1 MCMWQCASA
10 GVAVCVFFGCV
21 VVAVVA
27 MHVRT
32 HEYQKPIFAVIYKQS
47 TTT

>member
-1 MCMWQCASA
+1 MCMWQYV
-10 GVAVCVFFGCV
+10 GVWQYVRVCV

-32 HEYQKPIFAVIYKQS
+32 HEYQKPILLSYIQ
-47 TTT
+47 